1 MEMHCL
7 EEYYRAMK
15 RNFKERQEKLV
26 YRLKQGQKLKEEE
39 EEWLDGQGNLVNTEL
54 LMTRITEL
62 PDNSTIQLC
71 LDDMKK
77 LREVVDFG
85 LSQAS
90 NVPEKKTALANQ
102 KKSDLIKNSNTE
114 ASKKKSTSET
124 NRPTD
129 ASQKKNPSKT
139 TKAKENKKPDAKSTN
154 KRKADAAKL
163 TPAESGSKI
172 SNASYSEKV
181 EVLDWYHKNGR
192 NESKTADHF
201 AQVYPHLRIKQPLLS
216 KWLKAEDLIR
226 ENNRQSCQIST
237 KKIQQICH
245 PKVEASLTEWMTQA
259 IHCNLTITGDMI
271 KAKWRDFARLA
282 GIPSDEWL
290 KLSGGW
296 LESFENCHNLKS
308 YRRHGEAA
316 SVDINVVELEV
327 ERVQKITEEYPLKD
341 IFNMDETGLF
351 YAMPPDTGLAFNQT
365 HGVKG
370 NKTRLTLAITC
381 NADGSEKLPILFIG
395 KYKRP
400 QCFNKK
406 DAREYGYEY
415 YSNGN
420 AWMTGE
426 IFQQWLLSWDSR
438 LRCQKRKILLLL
450 DNFRGHSIPE
460 EGLTQIR
467 VEFFAANL
475 TSHVQPLDAGIIKCL
490 KSHYRKRAIA
500 RSISIFS
507 EQKNQISVKDIFNVN
522 QLMAMKM
529 ATRAWQNVSKTTI
542 SNCWGATKI
551 TGKINQ
557 GCSDEIEKAAN
568 KESSLIER
576 QLDTLEHIGAVLP
589 ANRMTIDCLLN
600 PEGENTQ
607 AARVWSN
614 EEIFELVKEE
624 GRQEDGL
631 GAMEIEESEPKVA
644 LPTKSEMCQMVSKM
658 LLYLDRSNEDENQ
671 FGDMIPRLELFQQD
685 LLKNLHF
692 GGRQAGIT
700 DYFKKIP
707 QTASGPSSENHPD
720 VV

>member
-1 MEMHCL
+1 MPLQEININFVQTLNMSQPVHLTLSANTIYVHPDPQKPNIDDATKEVEDMEMHCL

-26 YRLKQGQKLKEEE
+26 HRLKQGQKLKEEE
-39 EEWLDGQGNLVNTEL
+39 EEWLDGQGNLVDTEL

-124 NRPTD
+124 NRPID

-192 NESKTADHF
+192 NQSKTADHF

-216 KWLKAEDLIR
+216 KWLKAEDLIQ

-237 KKIQQICH
+237 KKIRQICH
-245 PKVEASLTEWMTQA
+245 PKVKASLTEWMTQA

-271 KAKWRDFARLA
+271 KAKWRNFARLA

-296 LESFENCHNLKS
+296 LESFENRHNLKS

-341 IFNMDETGLF
+341 IFNMDET
-351 YAMPPDTGLAFNQT
+351 
-365 HGVKG
+365 
-370 NKTRLTLAITC
+370 R
-381 NADGSEKLPILFIG
+381 IL
-395 KYKRP
+395 
-400 QCFNKK
+400 
-406 DAREYGYEY
+406 
-415 YSNGN
+415 
-420 AWMTGE
+420 
-426 IFQQWLLSWDSR
+426 
-438 LRCQKRKILLLL
+438 
-450 DNFRGHSIPE
+450 
-460 EGLTQIR
+460 
-467 VEFFAANL
+467 
-475 TSHVQPLDAGIIKCL
+475 
-490 KSHYRKRAIA
+490 
-500 RSISIFS
+500 
-507 EQKNQISVKDIFNVN
+507 
-522 QLMAMKM
+522 
-529 ATRAWQNVSKTTI
+529 
-542 SNCWGATKI
+542 
-551 TGKINQ
+551 
-557 GCSDEIEKAAN
+557 
-568 KESSLIER
+568 
-576 QLDTLEHIGAVLP
+576 
-589 ANRMTIDCLLN
+589 
-600 PEGENTQ
+600 
-607 AARVWSN
+607 
-614 EEIFELVKEE
+614 
-624 GRQEDGL
+624 
-631 GAMEIEESEPKVA
+631 
-644 LPTKSEMCQMVSKM
+644 
-658 LLYLDRSNEDENQ
+658 
-671 FGDMIPRLELFQQD
+671 
-685 LLKNLHF
+685 
-692 GGRQAGIT
+692 
-700 DYFKKIP
+700 
-707 QTASGPSSENHPD
+707 
-720 VV
+720 